1 MARIVMKFGGTSMA
15 GTERIRRVANLVR
28 KQQAAG
34 HEVAVVVSA
43 MAGATFPLLR
53 AARLAPA
60 DAMRPDIPWRTAA
73 WRGLVMIMT
82 AVGIQL
88 DPDQQAAIISAG
100 LAVAGILA
108 VFFKRNPD
116 SLLKA

>member
-1 MARIVMKFGGTSMA
+1 MLDKLGIALG
-15 GTERIRRVANLVR
+15 E
-28 KQQAAG
+28 AA
-34 HEVAVVVSA
+34 
-43 MAGATFPLLR
+43 T
-53 AARLAPA
+53 
-60 DAMRPDIPWRTAA
+60 

-100 LAVAGILA
+100 LALAGILA

-116 SLLKA
+116 SLPGK

>member
-1 MARIVMKFGGTSMA
+1 MLDKLG
-15 GTERIRRVANLVR
+15 VALGE
-28 KQQAAG
+28 AA
-34 HEVAVVVSA
+34 
-43 MAGATFPLLR
+43 T
-53 AARLAPA
+53 
-60 DAMRPDIPWRTAA
+60 

-100 LAVAGILA
+100 LALAGILA

-116 SLLKA
+116 SLLDK

>member
-1 MARIVMKFGGTSMA
+1 MLDRLGIALG
-15 GTERIRRVANLVR
+15 E
-28 KQQAAG
+28 AA
-34 HEVAVVVSA
+34 
-43 MAGATFPLLR
+43 T
-53 AARLAPA
+53 
-60 DAMRPDIPWRTAA
+60 
-73 WRGLVMIMT
+73 WRGFVMILT

-116 SLLKA
+116 SLLKP

>member
-1 MARIVMKFGGTSMA
+1 MLDKLG
-15 GTERIRRVANLVR
+15 VALGE
-28 KQQAAG
+28 AA
-34 HEVAVVVSA
+34 
-43 MAGATFPLLR
+43 T
-53 AARLAPA
+53 
-60 DAMRPDIPWRTAA
+60 

-100 LAVAGILA
+100 LAIAGILA

-116 SLLKA
+116 SIKPNA

>member
-1 MARIVMKFGGTSMA
+1 MLDKLGIALG
-15 GTERIRRVANLVR
+15 E
-28 KQQAAG
+28 AA
-34 HEVAVVVSA
+34 
-43 MAGATFPLLR
+43 T
-53 AARLAPA
+53 
-60 DAMRPDIPWRTAA
+60 

-100 LAVAGILA
+100 LAIAGILA

-116 SLLKA
+116 SLLDK